1 MLAVWIAIC
10 AAGAGCGGNT
20 RFGLL
25 PGIRQA
31 GRDPDPTRP
40 LVETQV
46 APPRAEDGGR
56 PRSVVIG
63 KVDVAVSGAAVLGWL
78 LGGAAPLVG
87 AYGTFDET
95 SWFLRKP
102 GKPAAADDD
111 ATRSP

>member
-1 MLAVWIAIC
+1 VRSLAVWIAIC

-20 RFGLL
+20 RFALL
-25 PGIRQA
+25 PPLQQSV
-31 GRDPDPTRP
+31 RDPNPTRP

-46 APPRAEDGGR
+46 APPRDEDGGR
-56 PRSVVIG
+56 PRSAVIG
-63 KVDVAVSGAAVLGWL
+63 KVDAAVSGASVLVWL

-102 GKPAAADDD
+102 AAADDD
-111 ATRSP
+111 AR